1 MEPTCKLQ
9 KKYVAA
15 ICLVLQS
22 GMEYQLYAV
31 CTIFCVMD
39 FWLVSMSSQ
48 FSYKLIIC
56 NNFSCF
62 FQVQQQFDHE
72 DGTCIL
78 PYFRVDLVNFETLTL
93 I

>member
-1 MEPTCKLQ
+1 MWQ
-9 KKYVAA
+9 A
-15 ICLVLQS
+15 CLVLQS

-39 FWLVSMSSQ
+39 FWLVSMLSQ

-62 FQVQQQFDHE
+62 FQVQ
-72 DGTCIL
+72 
-78 PYFRVDLVNFETLTL
+78 
-93 I
+93 